1 MGVAGIPNDTL
12 ALKIHFNLET
22 TILLLKAGAIPSKD
36 PRYIPI
42 Y

>member
-1 MGVAGIPNDTL
+1 MGVAKIPNDTL

-36 PRYIPI
+36 PRY